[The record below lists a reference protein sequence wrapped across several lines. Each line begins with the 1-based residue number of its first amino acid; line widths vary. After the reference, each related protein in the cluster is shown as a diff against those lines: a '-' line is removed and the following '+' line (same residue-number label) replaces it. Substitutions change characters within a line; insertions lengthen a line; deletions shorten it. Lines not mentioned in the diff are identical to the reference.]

1 MVPLAL
7 EQWGMVLALALTPL
21 VVCEAAKLLR
31 PKGRKKSPAGAARG
45 VRETVGTR

>member
-1 MVPLAL
+1 M
-7 EQWGMVLALALTPL
+7 GLALALTPL

>member
-31 PKGRKKSPAGAARG
+31 PKGRKKSQAGAAQG
-45 VRETVGTR
+45 ARETVGTR